1 MQKWGGRGG
10 DGKVMMTWSAII
22 WPDMRGSILTD
33 ADGWP
38 RPADSTPKLDLK
50 SVVFLI

>member
-10 DGKVMMTWSAII
+10 NGKVMMTWNAII

-33 ADGWP
+33 ADRWP
-38 RPADSTPKLDLK
+38 GSADLAPEPDLE
-50 SVVFLI
+50 SVRFAV